1 MTARLWLMIACGAT
15 IVSIAMGIRQS
26 MGLFVQPVGIDLEV
40 GRDVMGLAIAISN
53 LLFGL
58 AQPFVG
64 AIADRYGAG
73 RVIFGGTVVY
83 VLGLLL
89 MIVAKD
95 PLGLHLTL
103 GVMTGLGLAG
113 TTYVVVLGAVG
124 RAVPPAYRS
133 RAFGITTAAGS
144 FGMFAIVP
152 GTQGMI
158 SWFDWQGALV
168 GLAILTSIMALL
180 GLALA
185 GKPKEPEG
193 EISTGSLGETV
204 KQAFRYRDYWLLN
217 MGFFVCGF
225 QLAFIGVHY
234 PSYLL
239 DRGVDAGS
247 ASIGLAMIGLFNMVG
262 SYFSGYLGDKFS
274 KKYLLS
280 LIYLLRAVV
289 IALFLVIPLNSV
301 TAIMFGAAMGFLWLA
316 TVPLTSGLVGL
327 MFGTRYLST
336 LYGVVFLWHQVGS
349 FLGAWL
355 GGEAF
360 ERYGSYDPIWYAS
373 IAFGVMAAIL
383 HLPIREMSAKIALG
397 REQMA

>member
-1 MTARLWLMIACGAT
+1 MIACGAT

-168 GLAILTSIMALL
+168 GLAILTSIMAVL

-185 GKPKEPEG
+185 GKPP
-193 EISTGSLGETV
+193 SETV
-204 KQAFRYRDYWLLN
+204 
-217 MGFFVCGF
+217 GFDGVCLVSGCFVDT
-225 QLAFIGVHY
+225 LEFI
-234 PSYLL
+234 
-239 DRGVDAGS
+239 
-247 ASIGLAMIGLFNMVG
+247 
-262 SYFSGYLGDKFS
+262 
-274 KKYLLS
+274 
-280 LIYLLRAVV
+280 
-289 IALFLVIPLNSV
+289 
-301 TAIMFGAAMGFLWLA
+301 
-316 TVPLTSGLVGL
+316 
-327 MFGTRYLST
+327 
-336 LYGVVFLWHQVGS
+336 
-349 FLGAWL
+349 
-355 GGEAF
+355 
-360 ERYGSYDPIWYAS
+360 
-373 IAFGVMAAIL
+373 
-383 HLPIREMSAKIALG
+383 
-397 REQMA
+397 